1 MPPFAKAPLA
11 LSVLLALPAWAEE
24 QIACTILG
32 CQKVEIEVSPFAD
45 ADSFSVQ
52 EVWSVVN
59 DILGVSGLAPNF
71 QVVETQ
77 EVGNAAAV
85 IIDEQRYLAFNPVWM
100 RTYRDRPDSKWQLY
114 AVMAHEVGHHLQGH
128 TITAGG
134 SRPPTEL
141 EADEY
146 AGFTL
151 AALGATLDE
160 TQALWKGFGERGS
173 ATHPPRHQRLA
184 AVQRGWERRRGATGS
199 APATPVA
206 RQPAPPPPAPVRA
219 PAVAGESCRQLT
231 LPVGSARVCASS
243 TLGSQG
249 RNSYVLTNMF
259 DGNTATAWVEGV
271 GGTGEGRQI
280 TVSFDRPTTVR
291 RLGIVTGYAKSQD
304 IFLKNARVREI
315 YLEASNRSE
324 GSIGLSDVSAM
335 QRFDTTG
342 LDNLDWLTLTI
353 RATYPGTRYNDTAI
367 SELVFE

>member
-11 LSVLLALPAWAEE
+11 LLMMLALPVRAEE
-24 QIACTILG
+24 QVACTILG
-32 CQKVEIEVSPFAD
+32 CEKVNIEISDFAAAD
-45 ADSFSVQ
+45 AFSVQ

-100 RTYRDRPDSKWQLY
+100 RTYRDKPDSNWQLY

-160 TQALWKGFGERGS
+160 TQALWKSFGEQGS
-173 ATHPPRHQRLA
+173 ATHPPRYQRLA
-184 AVQRGWERRRGATGS
+184 AVQRGWERRKGAAGPV
-199 APATPVA
+199 PATPVA
-206 RQPAPPPPAPVRA
+206 QQPAPPAAQARA
-219 PAVAGESCRQLT
+219 PAMAGESCRQLT
-231 LPVGSARVCASS
+231 LGAGPARVCASS
-243 TLGSQG
+243 TLESQG

-259 DGNTATAWVEGV
+259 DNDLATAWVEGV
-271 GGTGEGRQI
+271 GGTGEGQRI

-291 RLGIVTGYAKSQD
+291 RLGVVTGYAKSQD
-304 IFLKNARVREI
+304 IFLKNGRVREL
-315 YLEASNRSE
+315 YLEASNRAE
-324 GSIGLSDVSAM
+324 GAIALRDDTTM
-335 QRFDTTG
+335 QAFDTTG
-342 LDNLDWLTLTI
+342 LDAVSWISLTI
-353 RATYPGTRYNDTAI
+353 RATYPGSRYSDTAI
-367 SELVFE
+367 SELTLD